1 MTRLHGRCAVGER
14 LVAKVPH
21 GGSLGVRCNLSKGK
35 FIVTKHRLIE
45 TLADETKMTK
55 REVEAFLTTFVGIVE
70 RTVAQGEKVS
80 ITGFG
85 TFDLGKRAARRGVNP
100 QTGAEIHIPAMPM
113 PRFRAG
119 KRLKETLR

>member
-1 MTRLHGRCAVGER
+1 MTKQQ
-14 LVAKVPH
+14 LV
-21 GGSLGVRCNLSKGK
+21 
-35 FIVTKHRLIE
+35 E
-45 TLADETKMTK
+45 TLAAETNTTK
-55 REVEAFLTTFVGIVE
+55 RQVEHTLGKLVNIIE

-100 QTGAEIHIPAMPM
+100 QTGAEIHIPEMAM

>member
-1 MTRLHGRCAVGER
+1 MT
-14 LVAKVPH
+14 KQ
-21 GGSLGVRCNLSKGK
+21 
-35 FIVTKHRLIE
+35 RLIE
-45 TLADETKMTK
+45 TLAAETGSNRRTA
-55 REVEAFLTTFVGIVE
+55 EQFLVNLVGIIE
-70 RTVAQGEKVS
+70 RTVAKGEKVS

-100 QTGAEIHIPAMPM
+100 QTGAEIHIPEMPM

>member
-1 MTRLHGRCAVGER
+1 MTKQE
-14 LVAKVPH
+14 
-21 GGSLGVRCNLSKGK
+21 
-35 FIVTKHRLIE
+35 LIE
-45 TLADETKMTK
+45 TLAKETSLTK
-55 REVEAFLTTFVGIVE
+55 RQIETVLGKLVNVVGETIKKG
-70 RTVAQGEKVS
+70 QKVS

-119 KRLKETLR
+119 KRLKETVR